1 MPPPKKSTPEQLE
14 FLISLVPLFR
24 QYQQKKMPRL
34 FFPLAETQWFDR
46 WPEWKQ
52 LFDGDV
58 MPVLTE
64 AETKEYQTAIFERK
78 QRLKN
83 WFNNYKGDLG
93 RKAMRTKPLSA
104 WLVDMVTRPRGQ
116 RAPQL
121 AELYSHHYYTTKVQP
136 VVRAYVQSRLEAGE
150 TIEGYLS
157 IVKRLTREC
166 FENETDEIKN
176 EIEAMREIERS
187 ALAMALEDEEHEQSN
202 TPESYKRSLDD
213 FPAVI
218 RQLIAELHRRTGWCI
233 TVMAGGP
240 DPSDGGA
247 IRVMSVH
254 AGVGE
259 SGHNYAKADPNF
271 SSTSMNSFIRF
282 VKSVFPKEIRITRA
296 LGYVPPPSAVLGDS
310 SQLGNEVLTSPADLD
325 TTTAQHMSS
334 ADIMCVQ
341 SARGSGTTSAATVP
355 DSTTEAVPSSDSLS
369 IIDVAPAT
377 SDHVLYG
384 PFAIPQEV
392 HPIGT
397 FSSARTGSD
406 TSVHV
411 PDTTVDSPLAA
422 PALANL
428 DPPSFDV
435 NNALVPPLFGG
446 APGIQPLNFFGMA
459 DISAFTSAHS
469 ANTFSFAFSD
479 PSFSD
484 QSSISAAADFANTT
498 PASSAGSL
506 FDLDLGSISDPAL
519 VSDVDSLL
527 MTMSDAEFQAMSSLY
542 NVDHDMQDGFRLSA
556 VPEITTPVFLPPPP
570 VFRVDE
576 NNTAPVMSDHLVTPT
591 QVDPG
596 QGRPRRIT
604 KRPPRPDEAI
614 SIATQARERELKRS
628 RVGDKENIS

>member
-52 LFDGDV
+52 LFDSNV

-64 AETKEYQTAIFERK
+64 AETKEYQTAISERK
-78 QRLKN
+78 QRLKD

-93 RKAMRTKPLSA
+93 RKTMRTKPLSA
-104 WLVDMVTRPRGQ
+104 WLVNM
-116 RAPQL
+116 
-121 AELYSHHYYTTKVQP
+121 VQP
-136 VVRAYVQSRLEAGE
+136 VVHAYVQSRLETGE
-150 TIEGYLS
+150 TIESYLS

-187 ALAMALEDEEHEQSN
+187 ALAMVLEDEEQEQSN
-202 TPESYKRSLDD
+202 TLESYKRSLDD
-213 FPAVI
+213 FPAVVS
-218 RQLIAELHRRTGWCI
+218 QLIAELHRQTGWCI
-233 TVMAGGP
+233 TIMAGGP

-247 IRVMSVH
+247 ICVMSGH
-254 AGVGE
+254 ARVGE
-259 SGHNYAKADPNF
+259 SGHNYTKADPNF
-271 SSTSMNSFIRF
+271 SSMSINLFIRF
-282 VKSVFPKEIRITRA
+282 VKSVFPKEICITRA
-296 LGYVPPPSAVLGDS
+296 LGYVPPPSAALSDS
-310 SQLGNEVLTSPADLD
+310 SQLGNKVLTGPADLD
-325 TTTAQHMSS
+325 TTTAEHMSS

-355 DSTTEAVPSSDSLS
+355 DSTTEVVPSSDSLS

-384 PFAIPQEV
+384 PFAMSQEV

-422 PALANL
+422 LALANL

-435 NNALVPPLFGG
+435 NNALVPPLFSS

-469 ANTFSFAFSD
+469 ANTFSFTFSD
-479 PSFSD
+479 PSFSN

-506 FDLDLGSISDPAL
+506 FDLELGSISDTAL
-519 VSDVDSLL
+519 LSDVDSLL
-527 MTMSDAEFQAMSSLY
+527 MTMPDAEFQAMSSLY
-542 NVDHDMQDGFRLSA
+542 NIDHDMQDGFSLSA
-556 VPEITTPVFLPPPP
+556 VSEIT
-570 VFRVDE
+570 DE
-576 NNTAPVMSDHLVTPT
+576 LAC
-591 QVDPG
+591 
-596 QGRPRRIT
+596 
-604 KRPPRPDEAI
+604 
-614 SIATQARERELKRS
+614 
-628 RVGDKENIS
+628 